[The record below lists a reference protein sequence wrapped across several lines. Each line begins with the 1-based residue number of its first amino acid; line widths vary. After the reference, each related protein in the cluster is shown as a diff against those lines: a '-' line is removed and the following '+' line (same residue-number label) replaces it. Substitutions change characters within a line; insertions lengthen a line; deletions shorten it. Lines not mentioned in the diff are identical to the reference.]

1 MAGVVALDLSRS
13 GLRGVQVDAPYSVR
27 PMISRFAA
35 VPVPEGTIF
44 DGEITDQR
52 RAIAGIKELWKAGGF
67 TTKKV
72 VFGVSNRKVVVR
84 EVTLPPLTGP
94 RRKTSLRFAVEGQV
108 PIDLDDAILDFL
120 PLRNVETPSGVQ
132 QEGLLVATVRSSL
145 ESTVNAIERSGRAI
159 DAVDFSGFSL
169 LRLMPGSARGTQ
181 AIVNIGASSTTVVIS
196 TAGTPQFVRIVASGG
211 DDVTRS
217 IERAL
222 GVSFAEAEKDKIT
235 RGLQGGASTP
245 RDIDAETVLREN
257 VAGLIDSIRN
267 TFAFWVN
274 AHPDAPVSN
283 VVLTGGGS
291 RLGGL
296 TLVLSRALGVP
307 TVYGNPFAPFAVNPK
322 LRESGLENWALE
334 LAAPLGLTIGA
345 KVGTKADQKAEQH
358 AAKAAAKAAAKP
370 ARAAKVKPTAQPET
384 TAPSKAATKSQAK
397 AQAKAAKAA
406 AKGGRR

>member
-13 GLRGVQVDAPYSVR
+13 GLRGVQVDAPYSAR
-27 PMISRFAA
+27 PTISRFAA
-35 VPVPEGTIF
+35 VPVPDGTIF
-44 DGEITDQR
+44 DGEIIDQR
-52 RAIAGIKELWKAGGF
+52 RAVAAIKELWKAGGF

-120 PLRNVETPSGVQ
+120 PLRNVETPSGMQ

-181 AIVNIGASSTTVVIS
+181 AIINIGASSTTVVIS
-196 TAGTPQFVRIVASGG
+196 TGGTPQFVRIVASGG

-222 GVSFAEAEKDKIT
+222 GVSFAEAEHDKIV

-267 TFAFWVN
+267 TFAFWAN

-322 LRESGLENWALE
+322 LRDSGLENWALE

-345 KVGTKADQKAEQH
+345 KVGTKADQKAEQQ
-358 AAKAAAKAAAKP
+358 AAKAAAKP
-370 ARAAKVKPTAQPET
+370 ARAAKAKAGAPPKATV
-384 TAPSKAATKSQAK
+384 PSKAAARAEAK
-397 AQAKAAKAA
+397 AEAKAAKAA

>member
-1 MAGVVALDLSRS
+1 MAAVVALDLSRS
-13 GLRGVQVDAPYSVR
+13 GLRGVQIESPYTAR
-27 PMISRFAA
+27 PTISRFAA
-35 VPVPEGTIF
+35 LAIEDGTVF
-44 DGEITDQR
+44 DGEIVDQR
-52 RAIAGIKELWKAGGF
+52 RAIAALKELWKRGGF

-120 PLRNVETPSGVQ
+120 PLRNVETPSGMQ

-267 TFAFWVN
+267 TFAFWAN

-296 TLVLSRALGVP
+296 TLVLSRALDVP
-307 TVYGNPFAPFAVNPK
+307 TIYGNPFAPFEVSPK
-322 LRESGLENWALE
+322 LRDSGIDQWALE
-334 LAAPLGLTIGA
+334 LAAPLGLAIGA
-345 KVGTKADQKAEQH
+345 KTASKPGRKA
-358 AAKAAAKAAAKP
+358 
-370 ARAAKVKPTAQPET
+370 ARAAKTAERP
-384 TAPSKAATKSQAK
+384 AAKTSAK
-397 AQAKAAKAA
+397 AERKAA
-406 AKGGRR
+406 ALSAKGARK